1 MHAYG
6 RRLRRLEAQRQRQEI
21 AAVAAEHGLTYDEL
35 MQEAEAFFSL
45 PLEDQL
51 AKVDAIAAQLQAEGF
66 SWDDVEEIKS
76 TLTREYKP

>member
-51 AKVDAIAAQLQAEGF
+51 AKVDAIAAEL
-66 SWDDVEEIKS
+66 
-76 TLTREYKP
+76 